1 MKRECVSF
9 LDADEKEE
17 EEEEEEEDL
26 MEVETLFIV
35 GKDDHKVSSWTR
47 NVLAYVQKANTYCK

>member
-9 LDADEKEE
+9 LDADEKE

-35 GKDDHKVSSWTR
+35 GKDDHKVSS
-47 NVLAYVQKANTYCK
+47 

>member
-35 GKDDHKVSSWTR
+35 GKDDHKVSS
-47 NVLAYVQKANTYCK
+47 